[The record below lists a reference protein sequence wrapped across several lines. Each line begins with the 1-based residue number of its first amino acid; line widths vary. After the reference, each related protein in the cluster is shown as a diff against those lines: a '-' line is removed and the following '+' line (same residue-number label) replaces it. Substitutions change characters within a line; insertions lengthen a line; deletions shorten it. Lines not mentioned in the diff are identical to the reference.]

1 MTGRKDYATGICR
14 VISEEVAEE
23 AVPINYLFIN
33 IIWERKKGRR
43 EERCG

>member
-33 IIWERKKGRR
+33 IISGK
-43 EERCG
+43 EE